1 MDDRK
6 DYAAPAIAAED
17 VLEQTSLACQVS
29 EPFPTTGQDTVF
41 APFLECAT
49 NVSKGG
55 VFIDIEV
62 GCTSVVRD
70 FKQAVVLS

>member
-6 DYAAPAIAAED
+6 DYVAPAITAED

-29 EPFPTTGQDTVF
+29 EPFPATGPSTVF

-49 NVSKGG
+49 NVNKGG
-55 VFIDIEV
+55 AFIKVEL
-62 GCTSVVRD
+62 GCASAVPNI
-70 FKQAVVLS
+70 KEAVVLS